1 MKTKYIIFNKMK
13 CTAIS
18 YGAATIIN
26 AIAIGKGAAFGIKLK
41 TKATVRLNDSSS
53 INARIKGYPGED
65 TKLIENCAKR
75 VFRYF
80 DVYYGADIETESEIP
95 IAKGMKSSSA
105 AANSVVLAT
114 IGAIMKEKSVLIPR
128 DDTIINLGVDAAI
141 DSNVTITGAFDDASA
156 SYFGGFVI
164 TDNEKRAI
172 IKRGKMESLNVLMFI
187 PDEKIYTKDVD
198 VRRTKLL
205 KEEIEIT
212 WKEALRGNIFGAM
225 KINGILYSSLLKQN
239 SEIALAALE
248 SGAIAAGL
256 CGTGPAVAAL
266 VRENP
271 EQIKEKWDKFKGKI
285 IETKTNN
292 EKARIIE

>member
-1 MKTKYIIFNKMK
+1 MK